1 MVVVGVAV
9 VVEVVVAVA
18 VVVGVAVAGVV
29 SVVVGGGMT
38 AHNPWTTIT
47 EDPETWPPKR
57 YAPILMRDR
66 QERQEYESDALGI
79 HLLLECGHA
88 WIYHGDRWR
97 LADGD

>member
-1 MVVVGVAV
+1 M
-9 VVEVVVAVA
+9 VEVVVAVGVGVVVVVA
-18 VVVGVAVAGVV
+18 VVVGVAVVV

-38 AHNPWTTIT
+38 AHNSWTTIT